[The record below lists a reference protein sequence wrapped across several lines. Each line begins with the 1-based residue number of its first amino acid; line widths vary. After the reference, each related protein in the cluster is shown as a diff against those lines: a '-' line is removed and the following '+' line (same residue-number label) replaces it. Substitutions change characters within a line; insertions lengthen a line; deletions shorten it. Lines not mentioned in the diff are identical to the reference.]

1 MSRLTPGLI
10 ALDKGLDLNTAK
22 IAAPEGTLLDT
33 LNYEQVDFQGQKRI
47 DGYVRYDGGM
57 GSYQDDLYVI
67 DVGAYI
73 PENTILTIDGR
84 LSARAVLNRD
94 GLVYV
99 ALLDH
104 NVVPTVGSTL
114 NGNWTVNSVAKI
126 ETALTPEDGY
136 ESILNANHHIREATT
151 TLPGPV
157 AGLHWFNDRL
167 YAVASLPTVPDQGF
181 MPNDNYG
188 GSVVLKVQNG
198 QALIGSANS
207 TGSIGEVASL
217 FQSRTEQQALDE
229 LGSANSYGWE
239 FVHQGWHVPFENGVS
254 PFGKFIALNMNRQG
268 VGIEGPSSTEGDR
281 GRPLLVTQKVDILNR
296 GQQVNGW
303 KSSQAP
309 NAYSISAAE
318 VKDIDDMY
326 LYADAHIAWDGESDV
341 ITYPGVEGGVLV
353 EYPANATINVTN
365 VENFVEEE
373 EP

>member
-67 DVGAYI
+67 DVGDSI

-188 GSVVLKVQNG
+188 GSIVLKVQNG
-198 QALIGSANS
+198 QALLGSANN
-207 TGSIGEVASL
+207 TGTLGEVASL

-229 LGSANSYGWE
+229 LGDASRYGWE
-239 FVHQGWHVPFENGVS
+239 FVHQGWEVPFEKGYTLYGSLTSVNR
-254 PFGKFIALNMNRQG
+254 NRQG
-268 VGIEGPSSTEGDR
+268 VGIQGPTSIEGTN
-281 GRPLLVTQKVDILNR
+281 GRPLIVTQGVNIQGLPT
-296 GQQVNGW
+296 QVNGW
-303 KSSQAP
+303 KETNTPES
-309 NAYSISAAE
+309 YTISVAAVSE
-318 VKDIDDMY
+318 TDDTQ
-326 LYADAHIAWDGESDV
+326 LYADAYFSWDDNGI
-341 ITYPGVEGGVLV
+341 ITQLKDTLEAR
-353 EYPANATINVTN
+353 PANNT
-365 VENFVEEE
+365 VEVEV
-373 EP
+373 